1 MASNRIDVPAFLEYS
16 KNHVVI
22 DVRSEG
28 EYAHAHF
35 PGAVSL
41 PLFDNE
47 ERKIIGTAYK
57 QQSKQVAIKLG
68 LKYFGGKMVEM
79 VEAVEN
85 LLATGTES
93 GRKTV
98 VVYCWRGGMRSG
110 GVSWLLDLYG
120 FKVYTLIGG
129 YKAYRNWALQQ
140 LLKDYAIKIIGGYT
154 GSGKTLVLHQL
165 QQLGAKVLD
174 LEGIARHKGSAF
186 GNLGMPKQPS
196 QEMFE
201 NSVAF
206 ELYKLDAATPADEKE
221 TESPMQATIVEQN
234 QGFPESRDCIWVE
247 DESQRIGLVNLP
259 SVFFATMRK
268 KPVYFLEIPFEQR
281 LQQLV
286 KEYGQHDRNELAA
299 ATKRIEKRLG
309 GLETKHALQFLEDND
324 LTGAFGI
331 LLKYYDKQYFKGL
344 HGRENLDQL
353 LHKIEGSHVDPPLLA
368 KEVLNNQ
375 KKNEC
380 QTYN

>member
-299 ATKRIEKRLG
+299 ATKRIEKQLG

-344 HGRENLDQL
+344 HGRENLNQL